1 MALWKCKQDHIRE
14 RQQFIYQMQN
24 VPFLVRWKQ
33 AWITGGVHLSRA
45 AVKPDTL
52 PSMRV
57 STICGANLC
66 SPLSPLLFHSHPP
79 LSPPSFP
86 HPPWVEPTLRGCA
99 LPISVSHLSLWV
111 TGAGICWVW
120 NWPSHFCPWTFQAP
134 PPAPCWPKHTT
145 THPQEQK
152 CCYDLKLTFM
162 VWPPSVVGERRQES
176 DTNTNNTSSLGFK

>member
-1 MALWKCKQDHIRE
+1 MITLFTYVITLPFSCFLQGKSKLPLEKTGPKGSESKLNSVALWKCKQDHIRE

-24 VPFLVRWKQ
+24 VLFLVRWKR

-52 PSMRV
+52 PTTSV
-57 STICGANLC
+57 STICSANLC

-86 HPPWVEPTLRGCA
+86 HPPWLEPTLRGCA

-111 TGAGICWVW
+111 TGAGICWV
-120 NWPSHFCPWTFQAP
+120 
-134 PPAPCWPKHTT
+134 
-145 THPQEQK
+145 
-152 CCYDLKLTFM
+152 
-162 VWPPSVVGERRQES
+162 
-176 DTNTNNTSSLGFK
+176 

>member
-1 MALWKCKQDHIRE
+1 
-14 RQQFIYQMQN
+14 MQN

-134 PPAPCWPKHTT
+134 PSSLLAQTYNHPPTGTEMLLWPKV
-145 THPQEQK
+145 
-152 CCYDLKLTFM
+152 DLYGMATLCGRGKEARE
-162 VWPPSVVGERRQES
+162 WY
-176 DTNTNNTSSLGFK
+176 KYK